1 VWGIPLTIVGSLLLK
16 GELKK
21 ITRISPFGP
30 ALIIL
35 GFILIIIG
43 IPLSFFFPALFGWGI
58 FLLIIGI
65 PLATTNLLLKH
76 HVIDDWGHLIEGA
89 QGRAEE
95 VFKGTEDSLKKS
107 GVSSIEMERKQLMPG
122 IIRGALGKRREF
134 LVVQDKHFR
143 LKPYQPR

>member
-1 VWGIPLTIVGSLLLK
+1 VDKELKEIYQRLIRFLKKKKKIVYWIAFVFGVYSIIGGFFAPINFVWGTPLTIVGSLLLK

-30 ALIIL
+30 ALVIL

-43 IPLSFFFPALFGWGI
+43 IPLSFFLPALFGWGI

-76 HVIDDWGHLIEGA
+76 HVIDDWSHLIEGA
-89 QGRAEE
+89 QGRAGEIL
-95 VFKGTEDSLKKS
+95 KGQKIL
-107 GVSSIEMERKQLMPG
+107 
-122 IIRGALGKRREF
+122 
-134 LVVQDKHFR
+134 
-143 LKPYQPR
+143 